1 MLIYNNLNIL
11 KIELLF
17 YVSLQQQ
24 KKINLMR
31 IIPASELII
40 NDDGTVFHLHIKPEQ
55 LSDKIIVM
63 GDPGR
68 VDMTAT
74 YFDSIECTT
83 QSREFRS
90 ITGTYKGKRITAL
103 SHGIGPDN
111 IDIVLTELD
120 ALANVDFKT
129 REVKKDFKQLTIVRV
144 GTSGGLQ
151 PNCPIGSYVVA
162 ERSVGF
168 DGVLNYYEGRNSV
181 AELDFEE
188 ALKKHVNWS
197 PLHCSPY
204 VVKADEELVAQVGH
218 DMIKG
223 VTISAIGFY
232 GPQGRYVRM
241 PLANPDLNSKI
252 ETFNYEGHMITNYE
266 MESAPLAGLG
276 RLMGHKVMTVCSIIA
291 NRLAGESN
299 ANYKGS
305 IEDLIKT
312 VLERI

>member
-1 MLIYNNLNIL
+1 
-11 KIELLF
+11 
-17 YVSLQQQ
+17 
-24 KKINLMR
+24 MR
-31 IIPASELII
+31 VIPSSELII
-40 NDDGTVFHLHIKPEQ
+40 NNDGSVFHLHLKPEQ
-55 LSDKIIVM
+55 LSDKIIMM
-63 GDPGR
+63 GDPDR
-68 VDMTAT
+68 VSLTASF
-74 YFDSIECTT
+74 FDSVEYDI
-83 QSREFRS
+83 QSREFHT
-90 ITGTYKGKRITAL
+90 ITGSYKGKRITAI

-120 ALANVDFKT
+120 ALANVDFET
-129 REVKKDFKQLTIVRV
+129 REVKKDFKQLTMVRV

-151 PNCPIGSYVVA
+151 PHCPIGSYVVA
-162 ERSVGF
+162 ERSIGF
-168 DGVLNYYEGRNSV
+168 DGVLNYYEGRDAVS
-181 AELDFEE
+181 ELDFEKSFKQYVE
-188 ALKKHVNWS
+188 WN
-197 PLHCSPY
+197 PQHCSPY
-204 VVKADEELVAQVGH
+204 VVKADEDLVSRIGH

-252 ETFNYEGHMITNYE
+252 ESFNYEGMQITNYE
-266 MESAPLAGLG
+266 MESAPLAGLS
-276 RLMGHKVMTVCSIIA
+276 RLMGHKAMTVCSIIA